1 MNVDVTIYEVSV
13 SGARVCVYSAFF
25 KARIRQSIQNAK
37 RERRNAQTLYV
48 QLSNLLVLKKRSRKR
63 YRFLLLLH

>member
-1 MNVDVTIYEVSV
+1 MNVDVTIYEVSI
-13 SGARVCVYSAFF
+13 SGARICVYSAFF

-37 RERRNAQTLYV
+37 RARRNAKTLYV

>member
-1 MNVDVTIYEVSV
+1 MNVDVTIYEVSI
-13 SGARVCVYSAFF
+13 SGARICVYSTFF

-37 RERRNAQTLYV
+37 RARRNAQTLYV

>member
-1 MNVDVTIYEVSV
+1 MNVDVTIYEISV

-37 RERRNAQTLYV
+37 RARRNAQTLYV

>member
-1 MNVDVTIYEVSV
+1 MNVDVTIYEVSI
-13 SGARVCVYSAFF
+13 SGARICVYSAFF

-37 RERRNAQTLYV
+37 RARRNAQTLCV

>member
-1 MNVDVTIYEVSV
+1 MNVDVTIYEVSI
-13 SGARVCVYSAFF
+13 SGARICVYSAFF
-25 KARIRQSIQNAK
+25 KARIWQSIQNAK
-37 RERRNAQTLYV
+37 RARRNAKTLYV